1 MSAKKPRQL
10 AKLNFDKY
18 LPEFID
24 DEPPQTITASI
35 QDEVTREHKIKNDD
49 AEQDI
54 ALKRKTLERLFRFLA
69 AETVVVFTFA
79 LLQGT
84 GWLNFQLQEW
94 SFNLL
99 LSATILQITAMLYVA
114 VRYLFPKSRD

>member
-18 LPEFID
+18 LPEFISS
-24 DEPPQTITASI
+24 EPPRVSTASI

-69 AETVVVFTFA
+69 AETVAVFAFA

-84 GWLNFQLQEW
+84 GWLDFELHEW

-114 VRYLFPKSRD
+114 VRYLFPKIRD